1 MVLAKGSGVKIQ
13 GSEYYLYNGY
23 NGWQEIEFYGV
34 DDPELVKQLVLK
46 KGEIDS
52 FLVIFKICLP

>member
-34 DDPELVKQLVLK
+34 DDPELVKQLVLE

-52 FLVIFKICLP
+52 FLLKVKICLP

>member
-34 DDPELVKQLVLK
+34 DDPEIVKQLVLK

-52 FLVIFKICLP
+52 FLLIFNTCFP